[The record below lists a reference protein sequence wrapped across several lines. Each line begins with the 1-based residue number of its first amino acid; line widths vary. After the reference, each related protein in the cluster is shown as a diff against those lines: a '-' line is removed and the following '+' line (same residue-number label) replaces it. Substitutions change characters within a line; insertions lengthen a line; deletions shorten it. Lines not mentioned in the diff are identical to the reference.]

1 MIMKQ
6 SILSYL
12 IYQMQ
17 TDKNQKSS
25 QKSNVFMFF
34 PNCTLKSFK
43 PKSPHL
49 TLWVLTLVI
58 MSLLSFSRAQWET
71 DGFN

>member
-49 TLWVLTLVI
+49 TL
-58 MSLLSFSRAQWET
+58 
-71 DGFN
+71 